1 MDKNRMY
8 DVKKRDSAAPC
19 CPISCSRPE
28 FATPGEKAD
37 GAEADASTAVHRI
50 PSGGMQTIHR
60 NYGLWIIGGGSG
72 KTGVDSF
79 DFCRKRYFEFFSLSH
94 MYDGAGKLWLAPDT
108 EIEISPGD
116 CVLICPDVINRYG
129 GSRDKPYVED
139 SLRFCGPVADMLMKS
154 GIISSGTYPLGRI
167 RRLLPIIRLAADPAV
182 GSQISANIELQKL
195 LVDLYLGKR
204 MSSAEH
210 PQFEKLMEEIRSHL
224 NKWWTVG
231 EMAELCNMSDD
242 QMRRLFIAST
252 GMRPKVYV
260 DRLKLRRAAEMLA
273 GTDMKISE
281 IAETLGY
288 LDPYHFSRRFKKI
301 MGISPL
307 RYRESAPDA
316 MRFSGPS

>member
-1 MDKNRMY
+1 MPSFLLSKLKQAQPSMRRRLFLYMGAL
-8 DVKKRDSAAPC
+8 AALLLAVLLVALLLLGQLKSP
-19 CPISCSRPE
+19 RAE
-28 FATPGEKAD
+28 TEKALTFQM
-37 GAEADASTAVHRI
+37 GAFRSDMASLWRNVSVMGIHLSEDMTAIIEEQTSDFSSLNGDVDAVGALQEAMLEPLCQYVRQTDC
-50 PSGGMQTIHR
+50 SGAFILLGA
-60 NYGLWIIGGGSG
+60 
-72 KTGVDSF
+72 
-79 DFCRKRYFEFFSLSH
+79 SLS
-94 MYDGAGKLWLAPDT
+94 
-108 EIEISPGD
+108 S
-116 CVLICPDVINRYG
+116 
-129 GSRDKPYVED
+129 
-139 SLRFCGPVADMLMKS
+139 
-154 GIISSGTYPLGRI
+154 
-167 RRLLPIIRLAADPAV
+167 DPAV
-182 GSQISANIELQKL
+182 DSQISANIELQKL

>member
-8 DVKKRDSAAPC
+8 DVKKRNSPSSSGC
-19 CPISCSRPE
+19 VSFSPSTFR
-28 FATPGEKAD
+28 GEGEGDKENA
-37 GAEADASTAVHRI
+37 GNSPPAVHRI

-72 KTGVDSF
+72 KTGADSF

-116 CVLICPDVINRYG
+116 CVLICPDTVNRYG
-129 GSRDKPYVED
+129 GYRGKPYVED
-139 SLRFCGPVADMLMKS
+139 ALRFSGPVADMLMKS
-154 GIISSGTYPLGRI
+154 GIISSGICPLGRI

-182 GSQISANIELQKL
+182 DSQISANIELQKL

-204 MSSAEH
+204 MASAEH
-210 PQFEKLMEEIRSHL
+210 PQFEKLLDEIRAHL

-252 GMRPKVYV
+252 GMRPKIYV
-260 DRLKLRRAAEMLA
+260 DRLKLRRAAEMLT
-273 GTDMKISE
+273 GSDMKISE